1 MQCYFRRIGVT
12 GLLAASFAVGTAVL
26 ALASP
31 PGSAGRDRL
40 YLEFL
45 KWEEGTWDATITQV
59 DPKGGPPKVTHAVQ
73 TDRLRA
79 CGQWL
84 ITELTMVGAAPGA
97 AGSYEGFGI
106 LGFDPEENKMVG
118 TWVDSLTDFVGV
130 SEGTVSKNG
139 KKLTLRVPTKD
150 PASGATFMSKWVVK
164 KVNANTRELQIYVPS
179 PDGPNVRIVTIR
191 SVRRPS

>member
-1 MQCYFRRIGVT
+1 MQCHFRRIGAR
-12 GLLAASFAVGTAVL
+12 GLLVAGFAIGAAVL
-26 ALASP
+26 ALAGP
-31 PGSAGRDRL
+31 PGSAGRHRL

-118 TWVDSLTDFVGV
+118 TWVDSLTDFVAV
-130 SEGTVSKNG
+130 SKGTVSKNG

-164 KVNANTRELQIYVPS
+164 KVNANTRELQIYAPG
-179 PDGPNVRIVTIR
+179 PDGSNIQIVTIR
-191 SVRRPS
+191 SVRRSS

>member
-1 MQCYFRRIGVT
+1 MKCYFRRIGVWV
-12 GLLAASFAVGTAVL
+12 LLVISFAVGTAVL
-26 ALASP
+26 ALAGPS
-31 PGSAGRDRL
+31 GSAGRDLL

-45 KWEEGTWDATITQV
+45 KWEEGTWDATITQF
-59 DPKGGPPKVTHAVQ
+59 DPKGAPPKVTHAVQ

-84 ITELTMVGAAPGA
+84 ITELMMAGAAPGA

-106 LGFDPEENKMVG
+106 LGFDPAENKMVG

-130 SEGTVSKNG
+130 CKGTVSKNG
-139 KKLTLRVPTKD
+139 KKLTLRVPAKD

-179 PDGPNVRIVTIR
+179 PDGPNVQIATIR